1 MEIEERAAGSAVV
14 VSLNGRL
21 DGVSAPDVEATVAA
35 IVNRG
40 NVCVVLDCTRM
51 SYVSSAG
58 LRAFLVGAKS
68 CQREGGKLSIAHLKR
83 ECRTVIELSGFLSFI
98 DYHATVAAAFAA
110 PSRASRRGDHRQ
122 PMTEGGPAMEIEER
136 AAGSAVVVSL
146 KGRLDGVSA
155 PQLEARGLR
164 HCEAW
169 RHSRGARLRSDAL
182 CQQRRPARLP
192 RLRQDLSA
200 QPREADYRRPAT
212 GVSDGARDEWFP
224 VIYRVLRDERRRA
237 RRARLSRRPAPAP
250 LCGDALAVPERCSG
264 PSVSCRWPAS
274 TEALPARAARS

>member
-98 DYHATVAAAFAA
+98 DYHATVAAALAA

-155 PQLEARGLR
+155 PQLEARVFAIVKRGDIRVVLDCARMRYVSSAGLR
-164 HCEAW
+164 GFLVCAKTCQ
-169 RHSRGARLRSDAL
+169 HSRGRLIIADLQQECRTVLEMSGFLSFIEYFETSDA
-182 CQQRRPARLP
+182 
-192 RLRQDLSA
+192 
-200 QPREADYRRPAT
+200 
-212 GVSDGARDEWFP
+212 
-224 VIYRVLRDERRRA
+224 
-237 RRARLSRRPAPAP
+237 
-250 LCGDALAVPERCSG
+250 ALA
-264 PSVSCRWPAS
+264 
-274 TEALPARAARS
+274 ALG